1 MPRRPA
7 TEAGRIRHLAALACV
22 AGACVLSP
30 AAPAGAAGVGA
41 LQAKVEAARGQASAL
56 AADLQAKQGQLASA
70 QQRAAAAS
78 ARERRLSGLL
88 ATGEERAAMLAGK
101 VSLAR
106 RRLVAER
113 GHLHRAR
120 RALSQ
125 RLVAIYE
132 SGSASEASVVLAS
145 ADFSALATRVDY
157 LQAIENSDSALAA
170 RVAQVR
176 DTVRHELALVA
187 ELKARAEAYDARL
200 ATARSH
206 ISAVRQ
212 GAESAAIQL
221 QSIAAAR
228 QASLTSLKSNIGVW
242 VGEIQAAQAAAAE
255 EASQSSAEET
265 VERWLGGPYSI
276 PSYIVMCES
285 GGNYGAVNPSSG
297 AGGAYQILPSTWRL
311 YGGHGSPQ
319 GASKSEQDS
328 IAAQIWADSGSS
340 AWVCGG

>member
-7 TEAGRIRHLAALACV
+7 TETGRIRHLAALAV
-22 AGACVLSP
+22 FAGACMLLP
-30 AAPAGAAGVGA
+30 AAPAGAADAGA
-41 LQAKVEAARGQASAL
+41 LQAKVEAARSQAGAL
-56 AADLQAKQGQLASA
+56 AADLQAKQSQLA
-70 QQRAAAAS
+70 AAEQEAAVAS
-78 ARERRLSGLL
+78 ARERQLSDLL
-88 ATGEERAAMLAGK
+88 ATGEERAAKLAGK
-101 VSLAR
+101 VSLAK

-132 SGSASEASVVLAS
+132 SGSPSAASVLLAS
-145 ADFSALATRVDY
+145 ADPSELATQTGY
-157 LQAIENSDSALAA
+157 LQAIESSDNALAA
-170 RVAQVR
+170 RVEQVR
-176 DTVRHELALVA
+176 DMVRHELALVA
-187 ELKARAEAYDARL
+187 ELKARVDAYNARL
-200 ATARSH
+200 GAARSH

-212 GAESAAIQL
+212 GAESAAAQL
-221 QSIAAAR
+221 QSIAASR
-228 QASLTSLKSNIGVW
+228 QASLAGLKSNIGDW
-242 VGEIQAAQAAAAE
+242 VGEIQAAKVAAAE
-255 EASQSSAEET
+255 EASQASAEET

-276 PSYIVMCES
+276 PTYIVMCES

-311 YGGHGSPQ
+311 YGGQGSPQ
-319 GASKSEQDS
+319 DAPKSEQDS

>member
-1 MPRRPA
+1 M
-7 TEAGRIRHLAALACV
+7 LL
-22 AGACVLSP
+22 P
-30 AAPAGAAGVGA
+30 AAPAGAAGVNA
-41 LQAKVEAARGQASAL
+41 LQAKVEAARSQAGAL
-56 AADLQAKQGQLASA
+56 AADLQAKQSQLAA
-70 QQRAAAAS
+70 AEQQAAAAS

-88 ATGEERAAMLAGK
+88 ATGEERAARLAGK
-101 VSLAR
+101 VSLAK

-113 GHLHRAR
+113 GHLRRAC

-132 SGSASEASVVLAS
+132 SGSPSAASVVLAS
-145 ADFSALATRVDY
+145 ADFSELATRTGY
-157 LQAIENSDSALAA
+157 LQEIESSDNALAA
-170 RVAQVR
+170 RVEQVR
-176 DTVRHELALVA
+176 DMVRHELALVA
-187 ELKARAEAYDARL
+187 DLKARVDAYDARL
-200 ATARSH
+200 AAARSH

-212 GAESAAIQL
+212 GAESAAAQL

-228 QASLTSLKSNIGVW
+228 QASLASLKSNIGGW
-242 VGEIQAAQAAAAE
+242 VGEIQAAKVAAAE
-255 EASQSSAEET
+255 EASRASAEET

-297 AGGAYQILPSTWRL
+297 AGGAYQILPSTWQL
-311 YGGHGSPQ
+311 YGGQGSPQ
-319 GASKSEQDS
+319 DAPKSEQDS